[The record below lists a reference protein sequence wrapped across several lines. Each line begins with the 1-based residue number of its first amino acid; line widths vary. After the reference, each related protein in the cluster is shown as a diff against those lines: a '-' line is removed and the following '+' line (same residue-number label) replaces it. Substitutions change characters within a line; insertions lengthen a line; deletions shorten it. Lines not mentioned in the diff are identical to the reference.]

1 MRIHNYANWQ
11 TSYCSRGT
19 PGNLEQVEIDTA
31 HFKGNFPESCELH
44 ALFSDH
50 DIDWQTQRDDELSW
64 TSILPRTKLGPHR
77 QHFFQLENV
86 EGKTFTHARLTIYPD
101 GGIKRVRLIGQRIS
115 LSIASTEAAVTIEDT
130 QAAAISATAT
140 ALQTTQQTTIP
151 VLPLTP
157 EAFVPFGQVIQAYS
171 DHSAA
176 PKGTKVTV
184 ANAGTASK
192 FHKISLL
199 ASSYP
204 SGAGATTGISVYRCQ
219 PLTGVAVD
227 GTVELTTLER
237 HPFTNQAFIPM
248 GQGSGEGLSETAD
261 RYLVVVAK
269 NGEDNR
275 PDLKTARAFVA
286 TTAQGVV
293 YDTCIWRK

>member
-1 MRIHNYANWQ
+1 VRIHNYANWQ

-176 PKGTKVTV
+176 PKGTTV
-184 ANAGTASK
+184 LRRKGPK
-192 FHKISLL
+192 SLL
-199 ASSYP
+199 QMLVLQASSTKSLYLP
-204 SGAGATTGISVYRCQ
+204 PPIRLAREL
-219 PLTGVAVD
+219 PLAY
-227 GTVELTTLER
+227 
-237 HPFTNQAFIPM
+237 QFIDAN
-248 GQGSGEGLSETAD
+248 L
-261 RYLVVVAK
+261 
-269 NGEDNR
+269 
-275 PDLKTARAFVA
+275 
-286 TTAQGVV
+286 
-293 YDTCIWRK
+293 